1 MCNKGRWKGARG
13 LTQGGTKS
21 RGTGRKLEY
30 LFHCVEMTAYLMILA
45 AEKVPHVYVLLTQFF
60 CSSLYM
66 DKVYMDVSEPCFPS
80 CGAGWNFDTYVSFPF
95 HWPITFT
102 DQFSSKQ
109 QTNEQTK
116 IEILSKLVGI
126 NGVGSIKFG
135 T

>member
-1 MCNKGRWKGARG
+1 MEQNPEE
-13 LTQGGTKS
+13 
-21 RGTGRKLEY
+21 LEGSWSIS
-30 LFHCVEMTAYLMILA
+30 HCVEMTAYLMIQA